1 MSVLSHLEPK
11 EVFYYFE
18 EIGAIPHGSGNTKRI
33 ADYCEQFAARRGL
46 QHSRD
51 AHDNVII
58 VKEAAAGYE
67 NAAPV
72 VLQGHLDMVC
82 EKAPGCHKDMESE
95 GLELA
100 EENGWVFARG
110 TTLGG
115 DDGIAVAMM
124 LALLADETLPA
135 PRLDPETRLCPAFDS
150 AGIALFPVA
159 RPDEMGFRVVD
170 NFCEEHIM

>member
-18 EIGAIPHGSGNTKRI
+18 EICGIPHGSGNTKRI

-58 VKEAAAGYE
+58 VKQAAAGYE

-82 EKAPGCHKDMESE
+82 EKAPGCHKDMETE

-135 PRLDPETRLCPAFDS
+135 PGWSASSPAMRRS
-150 AGIALFPVA
+150 GCWA
-159 RPDEMGFRVVD
+159 RRRCSPRW
-170 NFCEEHIM
+170 